1 MDKDNLEKDIKLNQQ
16 NSQEY
21 KVKNTVDKISTDE
34 AVCNIIN
41 SMEEEI
47 STIFSRSKSLKPCP
61 IGSAVSGICC
71 KNCSMGP
78 CRVRENTTGL
88 CGATLAT
95 IAARNLGRHIAA
107 GASAHS
113 DHGRDMAHLLA
124 LTAQNKAEG
133 LKIKDELKLFRLAKN
148 LGISTNDRTVNE
160 IAAEVAEKSLS
171 LFGNQTGEIDLIKIA
186 PKKRQD
192 IWRKYNVV
200 PRGIDREVVEMMHR
214 TNMGVDQDPEN
225 ILDQAIRTALS
236 DGWGGSMLGTE
247 ITDILF
253 TTPVPLAAKS
263 NLGMLKKDEVN
274 IVIHGHEPTLSE
286 IIAELSDQEE
296 LVQYAK
302 SKGANGINVVGIC
315 CTANEVLMRQGVA
328 PIGNFLSQ
336 EAAILT
342 GAVEL
347 MVVDIQ
353 CIMQSLGEL
362 AKKYHTKLV
371 TSSPKAKIPGAIH
384 MEFNE
389 TNGVTLAKEIIKT
402 AIDNFKN
409 RKEKICIPEIKSDL
423 IAGFSHEYIR
433 YMLGGRF
440 RESFRPLNDGII
452 DGRIQGIVAIVG
464 CNNARITHDDY
475 HNYLAKELIKR
486 DYLVVQTGCGAIAN
500 AKCGIMVPEAMEFA
514 GEGLRSICEAVGI
527 PPILHLGSCVDNS
540 RILTIAS
547 EIVKEG
553 GLGEDISDLPA
564 AGIAPEW
571 MSEKAL
577 SIGTYFAAS
586 GVYVAFSG
594 QPIPIESS
602 QEVKKIMTE
611 GWQEKFGGQL
621 EYIQDIDLLLE
632 KVINVIQAK
641 RKALKID
648 IKKERVLMDM
658 EARRKLQDV

>member
-1 MDKDNLEKDIKLNQQ
+1 MDNNKEFGDL
-16 NSQEY
+16 S
-21 KVKNTVDKISTDE
+21 SDE
-34 AVCNIIN
+34 AVCKILE
-41 SMEEEI
+41 SMDEEI
-47 STIFSRSKSLKPCP
+47 STVFSRSQSLKPCP
-61 IGSAVSGICC
+61 IGSSESGICC

-78 CRVRENTTGL
+78 CRVMEETAGL
-88 CGATLAT
+88 CGATLGT
-95 IAARNLGRHIAA
+95 IAARNLARHIAA
-107 GASAHS
+107 GTAAHS

-124 LTAQNKAEG
+124 LTSEGKAEG
-133 LKIKDELKLFRLAKN
+133 LKIKDDLKLFNFAKN
-148 LGISTNDRTVNE
+148 LGVKTDDKSVSE
-160 IAAEVAEKSLS
+160 IAGEVAEKAMS
-171 LFGNQTGEIDLIKIA
+171 LFGQQSGEIDLMRLA
-186 PKKRQD
+186 PKKRQE
-192 IWRKYNVV
+192 IWRKHKVM

-225 ILDQAIRTALS
+225 ILDQAVRTALA
-236 DGWGGSMLGTE
+236 DGWGGSMIGTD

-253 TTPVPLAAKS
+253 TTPVPLAAKT
-263 NLGMLKKDEVN
+263 NLGMLKEDEVN
-274 IVIHGHEPTLSE
+274 VVIHGHEPTLSE
-286 IIAELSDQEE
+286 IIAELSDENE
-296 LVQYAK
+296 LVEYAK
-302 SKGANGINVVGIC
+302 SKGAKGINVVGIC

-336 EAAILT
+336 EMAIMT

-362 AKKYHTKLV
+362 VKKYHTKLI

-384 MEFNE
+384 MEFQE
-389 TNGVTLAKEIIKT
+389 INGTALAKEIIKM
-402 AIDNFKN
+402 AIDNFQN
-409 RKEKICIPEIKSDL
+409 RKHKVCIPEISSEL
-423 IAGFSHEYIR
+423 VAGFSHEYIR

-440 RESFRPLNDGII
+440 RESFRPLNDAII

-464 CNNARITHDDY
+464 CNNARICQDKY
-475 HNYLAKELIKR
+475 HNYLAKEFIKR
-486 DYLVVQTGCGAIAN
+486 DYLVVSTGCGALSL
-500 AKCGIMVPEAMEFA
+500 AKCGIMIPEAMEEA
-514 GEGLRSICEAVGI
+514 GPGLRSICEAVGI

-547 EIVKEG
+547 EIVSEG

-594 QPIPIESS
+594 QPIPVESS
-602 QEVKKIMTE
+602 TEVKNIMTS
-611 GWQEKFGGQL
+611 GWQQKYGGQL
-621 EYIQDIDLLLE
+621 EYIADIDELLE
-632 KVINVIQAK
+632 KVINVIQDK

-648 IKKERVLMDM
+648 TKKERVLMDM
-658 EARRKLQDV
+658 EARRALTNV

>member
-1 MDKDNLEKDIKLNQQ
+1 MDNNKEFGDL
-16 NSQEY
+16 S
-21 KVKNTVDKISTDE
+21 SDE
-34 AVCNIIN
+34 AVCKILE
-41 SMEEEI
+41 SMDEEI
-47 STIFSRSKSLKPCP
+47 STVFSRSQSLKPCP
-61 IGSAVSGICC
+61 IGSSESGICC

-78 CRVRENTTGL
+78 CRVMEETAGL
-88 CGATLAT
+88 CGATLGT
-95 IAARNLGRHIAA
+95 IAARNLARHIAA
-107 GASAHS
+107 GTAAHS

-124 LTAQNKAEG
+124 LTSEGKAEG
-133 LKIKDELKLFRLAKN
+133 LKIKDDLKLFNFAKN
-148 LGISTNDRTVNE
+148 LGVKTDDKSVNE
-160 IAAEVAEKSLS
+160 IAGEVAEKAMS
-171 LFGNQTGEIDLIKIA
+171 LFGQQSGEIDLMRLA
-186 PKKRQD
+186 PKKRQE
-192 IWRKYNVV
+192 IWRKHKVM

-225 ILDQAIRTALS
+225 ILDQAVRTALA
-236 DGWGGSMLGTE
+236 DGWGGSMIGTD

-253 TTPVPLAAKS
+253 TTPVPLAAKT
-263 NLGMLKKDEVN
+263 NLGMLKEDEVN
-274 IVIHGHEPTLSE
+274 VVIHGHEPTLSE
-286 IIAELSDQEE
+286 IIAELSDENE
-296 LVQYAK
+296 LVEYAK
-302 SKGANGINVVGIC
+302 SKGAKGINVVGIC

-336 EAAILT
+336 EMAIMT

-362 AKKYHTKLV
+362 VKKYHTKLI

-384 MEFNE
+384 MEFQE
-389 TNGVTLAKEIIKT
+389 INGTALAKEIIKM
-402 AIDNFKN
+402 AIDNFQN
-409 RKEKICIPEIKSDL
+409 RKHKVCIPEISSEL
-423 IAGFSHEYIR
+423 VAGFSHEYIR

-440 RESFRPLNDGII
+440 RESFRPLNDAII

-464 CNNARITHDDY
+464 CNNARICQDKY
-475 HNYLAKELIKR
+475 HNYLAKEFIKR
-486 DYLVVQTGCGAIAN
+486 DYLVVSTGCGALSL
-500 AKCGIMVPEAMEFA
+500 AKCGIMIPEAMEEA
-514 GEGLRSICEAVGI
+514 GPGLRSICEAVGI

-547 EIVKEG
+547 EIVSEG

-594 QPIPIESS
+594 QPIPVESS
-602 QEVKKIMTE
+602 TEVKNIMTS
-611 GWQEKFGGQL
+611 GWQQKYGGQL
-621 EYIQDIDLLLE
+621 EYIADIDELLE
-632 KVINVIQAK
+632 KVINVIQDK

-648 IKKERVLMDM
+648 TKKERVLMDM
-658 EARRKLQDV
+658 EARRALTNV